1 MIKRN
6 TYSIPLVIMCVLL
19 SAAVLAQDK
28 TTVSVTADRT
38 NILIGEPIHLILK
51 ADIPQNQPIR
61 FFQYDSLPH
70 FEFLRKDKIDTT
82 NTSNG
87 TILSQ
92 SLQITSFDSGH
103 WVIPAFVW
111 YENIATD
118 SLSIDVGFTPFDTTQ
133 PYHDIK
139 DVIGVNPAPE
149 KKKTEWWFYAIG
161 GAIVL
166 LTLVYFLTQKK
177 KKPVPK
183 SVEVA
188 PDAYKIAVEELA
200 KLQQAKPEAKQYY
213 SRLVDV
219 FRNYV
224 FAKKGIHSRQQTT
237 DDLVVQLRSIEMSKD
252 MFEKLSQSLR
262 LSDFVKFAKYI
273 PTQTDDQDSFDIV
286 KRSIDHIEQTKS

>member
-19 SAAVLAQDK
+19 SVAVAAQDK

-38 NILIGEPIHLILK
+38 KILIGEPIHLILK

-111 YENIATD
+111 YENTTTD

-139 DVIGVNPAPE
+139 DVIGVNPVPE

-183 SVEVA
+183 PVEVA
-188 PDAYKIAVEELA
+188 PDAYKIAMEELA

-273 PTQTDDQDSFDIV
+273 PTQTDDQDSFNIV
-286 KRSIDHIEQTKS
+286 KQSIDHIEQTKS

>member
-19 SAAVLAQDK
+19 SVAVAAQDK
-28 TTVSVTADRT
+28 TTVSVTVDRT
-38 NILIGEPIHLILK
+38 KILIGEPIHLILK

-111 YENIATD
+111 YENTATD

-139 DVIGVNPAPE
+139 DVIGVNPVPE

-166 LTLVYFLTQKK
+166 LTVVYFLTQKK

-183 SVEVA
+183 PVEIA
-188 PDAYKIAVEELA
+188 PDAYKIAMEELA

-273 PTQTDDQDSFDIV
+273 PTQSDDQDSFNIV
-286 KRSIDHIEQTKS
+286 KQSIDHIEQMKS